1 LSVWSGDLG
10 LDSGIPQSVYRI
22 DTTDM
27 TQIGL
32 KGLKPGESFAYE
44 GGSITFEG
52 YVQWVN
58 LNFVADPGKHLALLG
73 GIVAILGLLA
83 SLFTRRRRIWIRVG
97 DQVEVAGLAKN
108 AAPGL
113 EVEMQGFV
121 KMLKGEKE
129 MSRSWAFAS
138 NYLVYSA
145 MAVYAISFL
154 AHLIET
160 AWAVKVPA
168 DKNSTLDYK
177 RTEKVARI
185 ATALMILGF
194 LLLLAGVIARGISA
208 GRVPWGNMYE
218 FSITGAL
225 AFSGA
230 YLLAL
235 RKYDLRWLGLLV
247 SVSVLLTIGTAITV
261 LYVPSAPLVPALKSE
276 WLVIHVS
283 TAIISGGVFL
293 LSNVIASAYLYL
305 DRMEKKGER
314 TPWAKRLPDLETLDL
329 LSYRLVAFVFPLWTF
344 SVIAGAIWA
353 ESAWGRYWGWDPKE
367 TWAFITWVAYA
378 AYLHARVTIGWRGR
392 RAAWLC
398 LFAGSTFLFNYVYV
412 NIWGTGKHT
421 YSGL

>member
-1 LSVWSGDLG
+1 
-10 LDSGIPQSVYRI
+10 
-22 DTTDM
+22 
-27 TQIGL
+27 
-32 KGLKPGESFAYE
+32 
-44 GGSITFEG
+44 
-52 YVQWVN
+52 
-58 LNFVADPGKHLALLG
+58 
-73 GIVAILGLLA
+73 
-83 SLFTRRRRIWIRVG
+83 
-97 DQVEVAGLAKN
+97 
-108 AAPGL
+108 
-113 EVEMQGFV
+113 
-121 KMLKGEKE
+121 
-129 MSRSWAFAS
+129 
-138 NYLVYSA
+138 

-154 AHLIET
+154 AHAIET
-160 AWAVKVPA
+160 AWAVKVPT
-168 DKNSTLDYK
+168 DKGSTLDYK

-185 ATALMILGF
+185 ATAMMILGF
-194 LLLLAGVIARGISA
+194 LLLFAGVIARGISA

-235 RKYDLRWLGLLV
+235 RKFDLRWLGLLV
-247 SVSVLLTIGTAITV
+247 SISVLLTIGTAVTV

-293 LSNVIASAYLYL
+293 LSNVIAAAYLYL
-305 DRMEKKGER
+305 DRMESKGER
-314 TPWAKRLPDLETLDL
+314 TQWAKRLPDLESLDQ

-353 ESAWGRYWGWDPKE
+353 DPKE

-398 LFAGSTFLFNYVYV
+398 LFAGSTFLFNYIYV